1 MIVNKIQ
8 QSYIMLNNR
17 YAIDTLKAT
26 SKKVNQK
33 TAEATRDLIH
43 NRIANRITKFS
54 SSSPQ
59 SKSETITNELNKGIL
74 NETYISLQKSQK
86 PINDFNDKF
95 FLKKRQINYLN
106 LRQKVINDEE
116 RVTKIIKLDL
126 KL

>member
-1 MIVNKIQ
+1 MIVKKIQ

-26 SKKVNQK
+26 SKRVNQK

-116 RVTKIIKLDL
+116 RVTKIIKLDF

>member
-1 MIVNKIQ
+1 MIVNQIQ

-26 SKKVNQK
+26 SKRVNQK

>member
-26 SKKVNQK
+26 SKRVNQK

-116 RVTKIIKLDL
+116 RVTKIIKLDF

>member
-1 MIVNKIQ
+1 MIVKKIQ

-26 SKKVNQK
+26 SKRVNQK

-86 PINDFNDKF
+86 PIN
-95 FLKKRQINYLN
+95 
-106 LRQKVINDEE
+106 
-116 RVTKIIKLDL
+116 
-126 KL
+126 

>member
-1 MIVNKIQ
+1 M
-8 QSYIMLNNR
+8 
-17 YAIDTLKAT
+17 
-26 SKKVNQK
+26 
-33 TAEATRDLIH
+33 IH

-95 FLKKRQINYLN
+95 FWKKRQINYLN

>member
-1 MIVNKIQ
+1 MIVNQIQ

-26 SKKVNQK
+26 SKRVNQK

-116 RVTKIIKLDL
+116 RVTKIIKLDF